1 MGFWQFLHLIL
12 ELFTTCFLKHW
23 SWKRENKSCKFDHN
37 WTLEE
42 GLAQLVS
49 AFCAGG
55 PDFDF
60 LGETTNP
67 SFDIFAFRVALS
79 SFKKP
84 IKWSA
89 DVTRG
94 GDSNESTVGL
104 RFVCQMS

>member
-23 SWKRENKSCKFDHN
+23 SWKRENKTCKFDHS

-49 AFCAGG
+49 AFCVGG

-67 SFDIFAFRVALS
+67 SFDFFFFPC

-84 IKWSA
+84 IKWST

-94 GDSNESTVGL
+94 GGSNERTVNL
-104 RFVCQMS
+104 RFVWQMT